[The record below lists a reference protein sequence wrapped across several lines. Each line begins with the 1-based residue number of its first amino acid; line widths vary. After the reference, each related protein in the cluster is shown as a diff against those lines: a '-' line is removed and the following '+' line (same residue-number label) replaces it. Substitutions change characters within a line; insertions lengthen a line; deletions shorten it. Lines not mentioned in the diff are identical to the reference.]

1 MKPYEI
7 TYILNPE
14 LSQEDAVFCAGKIT
28 QMIEKSA
35 GNIVHIEEP
44 KKRKLAYFIKKHG
57 YGYFGY
63 SSFNLEE
70 TSVNTLKRLIDEE
83 KSVIRFMIVSA
94 LKINKNLRDRPL
106 PRHLMGRNERAL
118 QQQKTHMQRKREEP
132 KQPVD
137 IEAIDKKLDEIL
149 K

>member
-1 MKPYEI
+1 MKSYEI
-7 TYILNPE
+7 TYLLNPG
-14 LSQEDAVFCAGKIT
+14 LSQEDAVLCVGKIT
-28 QMIEKSA
+28 QAIEKSG
-35 GNIVHIEEP
+35 GNIIHIEEP
-44 KKRKLAYFIKKHG
+44 KKRKFAYFVKKHG

-70 TSVNTLKRLIDEE
+70 ASMNTLKRCADEE
-83 KSVIRFMIVSA
+83 KDIIRFMIVSA
-94 LKINKNLRDRPL
+94 LKINKNVRERPL

-118 QQQKTHMQRKREEP
+118 QQQKKYTQRKKEEP